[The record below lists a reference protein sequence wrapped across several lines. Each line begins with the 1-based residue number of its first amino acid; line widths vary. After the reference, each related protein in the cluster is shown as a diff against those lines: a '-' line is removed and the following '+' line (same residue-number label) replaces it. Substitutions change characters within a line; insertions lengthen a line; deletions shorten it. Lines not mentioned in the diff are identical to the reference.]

1 MDNKELELKEKEV
14 RLLKRGQDLGM
25 LKFLLGG
32 LVFGLIGYVLDLDKF
47 IHTKNHDDRQFLV
60 NQIERLRE
68 PEPVK
73 RLENIRFL
81 KTINGTPSEYLN
93 NLEKEAVAEIE
104 EVRLNAEAE
113 KRTAERQRL
122 EREQREAQEIERAR
136 QAELA
141 AIAEKEEAQ
150 KRIEEARVTTM
161 KAHDAALQEAYPGV
175 DLFELKRRGA
185 ILP

>member
-1 MDNKELELKEKEV
+1 M
-14 RLLKRGQDLGM
+14 
-25 LKFLLGG
+25 
-32 LVFGLIGYVLDLDKF
+32 
-47 IHTKNHDDRQFLV
+47 
-60 NQIERLRE
+60 
-68 PEPVK
+68 
-73 RLENIRFL
+73 ENIRFL